1 MGQKHLAV
9 LTGDSINE
17 SFVLQENVCRRV
29 LPGSQ
34 KRGRKVGGG
43 GGGGVTVFTMVSFHF
58 LSSYYFLFGFVIF
71 WHGPLLRSHV
81 LTQLQVM
88 KR

>member
-17 SFVLQENVCRRV
+17 SSVLQENVCRRV

-43 GGGGVTVFTMVSFHF
+43 GSLYLQWLAFTSF
-58 LSSYYFLFGFVIF
+58 
-71 WHGPLLRSHV
+71 LRITSFSV
-81 LTQLQVM
+81 L
-88 KR
+88 

>member
-9 LTGDSINE
+9 LTGGSINE

-43 GGGGVTVFTMVSFHF
+43 GGGFTVFTMVSFHF
-58 LSSYYFLFGFVIF
+58 LSSYYFLSGFVIF
-71 WHGPLLRSHV
+71 WHGSLLRSHV
-81 LTQLQVM
+81 LTQLEVM